1 MGYKTGWMKKFINN
15 VSTKVF
21 AYAHVKTVYK
31 DYANGTTLDDVL
43 IETED
48 FDQSAVTE
56 SEISPVILSKI
67 NAVATQT
74 SNNFT
79 LLNANKAESTEVY
92 TREEVDNLISAL
104 KQECDWK
111 ESVETFDDLATT
123 YPDAEK
129 GWTVTVKDT
138 NIIYRY
144 NGTAWVD
151 IYTMIKLATES
162 NDGLMS
168 KADYSKLKGITVIN
182 NTADKDKSVKYADS
196 AGSAASAT
204 KATQDSVGN
213 NIAKTYQTKTG
224 DVANNTASFSVA
236 SSRSNISTGE
246 KMSTI
251 LGKIAKFFTDL
262 KSVAFTGNYSDLSNK
277 PTNVSF
283 GQGYATCSTAESTTA
298 KVGVLSSYVLVS
310 GGVVVVKFT
319 NAVPTS
325 STLNINSK
333 GAKPIYYKGAAIT
346 DGIIKAGDMVT
357 FMYNGT
363 AYVLMSIDRWQS
375 DLDALNSNLPK
386 VALMN
391 QDITVNAN
399 SVRDYTFDF
408 SYIDTNRILL
418 QLPIIYGNGGGIT
431 IGRYQYRDYTVQLW
445 NNTSSNK
452 DVSVLY
458 YVLYK

>member
-1 MGYKTGWMKKFINN
+1 MKKFINN

-204 KATQDSVGN
+204 KATQDGN
-213 NIAKTYQTKTG
+213 GNDIVNTYQTKTG
-224 DVANNTASFSVA
+224 NTNNNTVSFTSADSTSPTGWTDVNTLASGEKH
-236 SSRSNISTGE
+236 SSLFNKISTMFNNIRWLY
-246 KMSTI
+246 KM
-251 LGKIAKFFTDL
+251 LGKTDI
-262 KSVAFTGNYSDLSNK
+262 
-277 PTNVSF
+277 
-283 GQGYATCSTAESTTA
+283 
-298 KVGVLSSYVLVS
+298 S
-310 GGVVVVKFT
+310 GIG
-319 NAVPTS
+319 
-325 STLNINSK
+325 
-333 GAKPIYYKGAAIT
+333 
-346 DGIIKAGDMVT
+346 
-357 FMYNGT
+357 NGT
-363 AYVLMSIDRWQS
+363 VTGGLS
-375 DLDALNSNLPK
+375 ALNSNLNAMAPSNITQLGSLTSNNSLSIDPSQYK
-386 VALMN
+386 FVYFLFNGTIVTDIFSISAIKHSVLRKTYTVA
-391 QDITVNAN
+391 DGY
-399 SVRDYTFDF
+399 SF
-408 SYIDTNRILL
+408 SIKPYIDSNN
-418 QLPIIYGNGGGIT
+418 QLSVSLEYTGYSSGGVIVHC
-431 IGRYQYRDYTVQLW
+431 I
-445 NNTSSNK
+445 K
-452 DVSVLY
+452 
-458 YVLYK
+458 

>member
-92 TREEVDNLISAL
+92 TREEIDNLISAL

-111 ESVETFDDLATT
+111 EAVETFDDLATT
-123 YPDAEK
+123 YPDAEE

-168 KADYSKLKGITVIN
+168 KADYSKLKGIEAGAQIN
-182 NTADKDKSVKYADS
+182 TITGVK
-196 AGSAASAT
+196 
-204 KATQDSVGN
+204 GN
-213 NIAKTYQTKTG
+213 AESSYRTG
-224 DVANNTASFSVA
+224 DVNLTPENLGALPADKLETKFNEFILNKLYPVGSIYLETTNTNPSSKLGGTWVAYGSSDTYLRLGGNGSGGSNTVKLNANQIPSIT
-236 SSRSNISTGE
+236 
-246 KMSTI
+246 
-251 LGKIAKFFTDL
+251 
-262 KSVAFTGNYSDLSNK
+262 TGNESNGHTHTFSWSGSHTHQTYNTTSDSTVTTAYNND
-277 PTNVSF
+277 TNVYLRTGAITRNTSD
-283 GQGYATCSTAESTTA
+283 TTIN
-298 KVGVLSSYVLVS
+298 VS
-310 GGVVVVKFT
+310 GTTSDKNSYHTHTFT
-319 NAVPTS
+319 NNNQQNV
-325 STLNINSK
+325 NITPK
-333 GAKPIYYKGAAIT
+333 YVQVYAWKR
-346 DGIIKAGDMVT
+346 
-357 FMYNGT
+357 T
-363 AYVLMSIDRWQS
+363 A
-375 DLDALNSNLPK
+375 
-386 VALMN
+386 
-391 QDITVNAN
+391 
-399 SVRDYTFDF
+399 
-408 SYIDTNRILL
+408 
-418 QLPIIYGNGGGIT
+418 
-431 IGRYQYRDYTVQLW
+431 
-445 NNTSSNK
+445 
-452 DVSVLY
+452 
-458 YVLYK
+458 

>member
-67 NAVATQT
+67 NAVAMQT

-111 ESVETFDDLATT
+111 EAVETFDDLATT
-123 YPDAEK
+123 YPDAEE

-168 KADYSKLKGITVIN
+168 KADYSKLKGIEAGAQV
-182 NTADKDKSVKYADS
+182 NTITGIKGNAESSYRTGNVNLTPANLGALATNGDS
-196 AGSAASAT
+196 
-204 KATQDSVGN
+204 KANKVTFTSN
-213 NIAKTYQTKTG
+213 
-224 DVANNTASFSVA
+224 DVADGEATSWTIVSKLTSGITHAAFFQRVSQMFKNVRYLYKMLGTTDISGIGDGTCSGA
-236 SSRSNISTGE
+236 IST
-246 KMSTI
+246 
-251 LGKIAKFFTDL
+251 
-262 KSVAFTGNYSDLSNK
+262 
-277 PTNVSF
+277 
-283 GQGYATCSTAESTTA
+283 
-298 KVGVLSSYVLVS
+298 
-310 GGVVVVKFT
+310 
-319 NAVPTS
+319 
-325 STLNINSK
+325 
-333 GAKPIYYKGAAIT
+333 
-346 DGIIKAGDMVT
+346 
-357 FMYNGT
+357 
-363 AYVLMSIDRWQS
+363 
-375 DLDALNSNLPK
+375 LNSNLTHITNNCLNQLKYIAGSATLVYQSQNQLGLAEEFDIPSDLVYCYGIMASLNYATYNPHATQK
-386 VALMN
+386 VDRVCPWLDNVNDNKKISIFAYADDN
-391 QDITVNAN
+391 DFVDGDTV
-399 SVRDYTFDF
+399 
-408 SYIDTNRILL
+408 
-418 QLPIIYGNGGGIT
+418 
-431 IGRYQYRDYTVQLW
+431 TVSW
-445 NNTSSNK
+445 IMF
-452 DVSVLY
+452 
-458 YVLYK
+458 YK